1 MMKVNPVELWV
12 SSEMGYR
19 GKHMLG
25 TKKEGPSI
33 RTSVFASMCKTK
45 TSCLF
50 RVPPDLCSKASTK
63 RAKMLTAGSELW
75 QTLGLENCET

>member
-1 MMKVNPVELWV
+1 MMKVNPVDLWA
-12 SSEMGYR
+12 SREMRYR

-25 TKKEGPSI
+25 SKKEGQRV
-33 RTSVFASMCKTK
+33 RTPVSASMCKTK

-50 RVPPDLCSKASTK
+50 RVPPDLRSKASTK
-63 RAKMLTAGSELW
+63 RAKMLTPGSELW